1 MRTKECVIRYYGI
14 TEERFETIY
23 ANFSQVLRRDARHC
37 NWNREF
43 DSMGILSL
51 EEISAGLND
60 RGRAILNRV
69 IVRLELMRREGFLEV
84 KAD

>member
-1 MRTKECVIRYYGI
+1 
-14 TEERFETIY
+14 
-23 ANFSQVLRRDARHC
+23 
-37 NWNREF
+37 
-43 DSMGILSL
+43 MGILSL